1 MAPNDVE
8 AQQTD
13 VELCT
18 RCTLPV
24 PAYATRC
31 PHCDE
36 PIGSSVM
43 LPFEGIHAEWT
54 FIGRALKLLPAW
66 TLKPIAA
73 LTWGLLAAVLVLV
86 VWQLVTY

>member
-1 MAPNDVE
+1 
-8 AQQTD
+8 
-13 VELCT
+13 
-18 RCTLPV
+18 
-24 PAYATRC
+24 
-31 PHCDE
+31 
-36 PIGSSVM
+36 M